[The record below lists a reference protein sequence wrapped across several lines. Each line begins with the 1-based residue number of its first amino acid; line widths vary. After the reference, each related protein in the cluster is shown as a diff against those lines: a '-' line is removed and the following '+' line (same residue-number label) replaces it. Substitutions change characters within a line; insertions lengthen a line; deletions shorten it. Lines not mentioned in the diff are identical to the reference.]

1 MPETGVAAETY
12 RVILRPWQLSEADRF
27 FDMRR
32 RVEVARWIGGQP
44 MADRTDAEPATRRML
59 DRLDGDPRF
68 GSWAIVERATRVPV
82 GSVLL
87 KPLPDGAGEI
97 EIGWHLHP
105 DSWGR
110 GLATDAARAM
120 LARGFAL
127 GLAEI
132 WAVTHPDNRRSVRV
146 CEKLGMRQLGSTNRW
161 YHECSLMF
169 WIGARPDQRP
179 TVAPDHP
186 MASPI

>member
-1 MPETGVAAETY
+1 LTCIAG
-12 RVILRPWQLSEADRF
+12 W
-27 FDMRR
+27 
-32 RVEVARWIGGQP
+32 RW
-44 MADRTDAEPATRRML
+44 R
-59 DRLDGDPRF
+59 DGSAVGRW
-68 GSWAIVERATRVPV
+68 S

-110 GLATDAARAM
+110 GLATDAARAL

-132 WAVTHPDNRRSVRV
+132 WAVTHLDNERSVRV
-146 CEKLGMRQLGSTNRW
+146 CEKFGMRLLGVTHRW
-161 YHECSLMF
+161 YHEPSRMF
-169 WIGARPDQRP
+169 WVGAHRGQRP
-179 TVAPDHP
+179 TLDPDEPAPD
-186 MASPI
+186 